1 MRTILI
7 MVLAAVSSCFAL
19 RADIN
24 GDGRVDLLDLMIMA
38 EEWLMEDEMDFPEK
52 LEVTGDLNPDVTGIF
67 KLTGQDALGNPIWT
81 TDQTSI
87 FILFDTNYSE
97 WRLMKFGM
105 PVTYY
110 WRKPNTS
117 LSDGPLGE
125 YEPFNATGTATVK
138 KARQPNASGTLT
150 APGRGKRIRARV
162 RGVYAAIRLSNT
174 NKDESFSFE
183 RVVCNVEPRGRVK

>member
-38 EEWLMEDEMDFPEK
+38 EEWLMEDEMDYPDKVVVAGSGLSYDFTGLVFTAFKESPPPYNYYAGYPRSFPSIEFSEDQWI
-52 LEVTGDLNPDVTGIF
+52 LQAGIDDLWV
-67 KLTGQDALGNPIWT
+67 
-81 TDQTSI
+81 
-87 FILFDTNYSE
+87 
-97 WRLMKFGM
+97 
-105 PVTYY
+105 
-110 WRKPNTS
+110 
-117 LSDGPLGE
+117 GPELLGE
-125 YEPFNATGTATVK
+125 YLPGPGATGTATVK